1 MKKPAPRQPTA
12 FPLDELNLL
21 SSDERPAANAR
32 VPSLIGDPDPFATE
46 PDQPTAASLVSR
58 RRWHWMPLLGATLSG
73 LILLALGLAIDNLI
87 RDLFQRTEWL
97 GWFGFGLAALALVA
111 LIAIVVRE
119 IVGLLRLRLIDRIR
133 RRGEQAASNDDRTA
147 ACAVAREV
155 VSLYVGR
162 PETARG
168 RAALTG
174 HIGEIIDGRD
184 LMGLAE
190 TEVLLSL
197 DADAKSLVMSSAKRV
212 ALLTAVSPRAIVDLA
227 FVAFEI
233 LRLIRRLAT
242 LYGGR
247 PGLIGFLRLARG
259 VFAHLAVTGGMAAGD
274 SIVQQVLGQGIAAR
288 LSARL
293 GEGVVNGLLT
303 ARIGIAAIDVCR
315 PLPFLVCRPPRLS
328 DVMSE
333 LTRLGASASKAKGS
347 ISQNRVNRSTEV

>member
-12 FPLDELNLL
+12 FALDELNLL
-21 SSDERPAANAR
+21 SGDERPAANPR
-32 VPSLIGDPDPFATE
+32 TPSLVGDPDPFATE
-46 PDQPTAASLVSR
+46 PEQPAAPSPVSP
-58 RRWHWMPLLGATLSG
+58 RRWHWMRLLGAALGG
-73 LILLALGLAIDNLI
+73 LILLALGLAVDNLI
-87 RDLFQRTEWL
+87 RDLFERTDWL
-97 GWFGFGLAALALVA
+97 GWLGSSLAALAVIA
-111 LIAIVVRE
+111 FAAIVVRE

-133 RRGEQAASNDDRTA
+133 RRAEQAAADDDRTA
-147 ACAVAREV
+147 ARAVAREV
-155 VSLYVGR
+155 IGLYSNR

-174 HIGEIIDGRD
+174 HIDEIIDGRD
-184 LMGLAE
+184 LIGLAE
-190 TEVLLSL
+190 AEVLLAL
-197 DADAKSLVMSSAKRV
+197 DANAKSLVMSSAKRV

-227 FVAFEI
+227 FVAIEI

-274 SIVQQVLGQGIAAR
+274 SIVQQFLGHGIAAR

-315 PLPFLVCRPPRLS
+315 PLPFLTGRPPRLS

-333 LTRLGASASKAKGS
+333 LTRLGTSASKAKES
-347 ISQNRVNRSTEV
+347 I